1 MLVSQLAWLVRKA
14 ANQLQ
19 KHGCIFHFT
28 SKARQRFEVLRVTSY
43 ESNPNNCR
51 TVNRIETLSICLQA
65 LLITTIKTHYKD
77 RQVVIKSNDN
87 NPHQNK
93 RTTTHIAARTST
105 KPLIFLTRYS
115 RSGPT
120 TTNHQPAIPR
130 RSPHYYNKQYLLLLV
145 YLVRHSKHSVF
156 STSQLY
162 LSPILRLQP
171 TTNNCPRS
179 NIREFRSAI

>member
-51 TVNRIETLSICLQA
+51 TLNRIETLSICLQA

-120 TTNHQPAIPR
+120 TTNHQPAMPR
-130 RSPHYYNKQYLLLLV
+130 RSPHYYNKQYLLLLP
-145 YLVRHSKHSVF
+145 YLVRQSTHIFQLAS
-156 STSQLY
+156 STSL
-162 LSPILRLQP
+162 P
-171 TTNNCPRS
+171 
-179 NIREFRSAI
+179 F